1 MAGALG
7 ERRIVD
13 EPRVET
19 LSETKDFEVWLAQE
33 PDGEM
38 TFHVELGL
46 VTLHFFREEW
56 DELIE
61 LIETAKRNAEG

>member
-1 MAGALG
+1 M
-7 ERRIVD
+7 D